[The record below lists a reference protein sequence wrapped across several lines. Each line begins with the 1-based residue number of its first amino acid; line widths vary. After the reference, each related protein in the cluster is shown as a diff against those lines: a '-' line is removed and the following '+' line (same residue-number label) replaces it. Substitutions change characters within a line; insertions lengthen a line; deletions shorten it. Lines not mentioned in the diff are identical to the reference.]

1 MFPAPCTLRG
11 GTKNESVL
19 LSAPV
24 LLEGGCAVLGEIS
37 DSEAADQR
45 IACSLR
51 GGSKKG
57 TTVHATVD
65 SGDGEWRVDASISAY
80 SNYNPSS
87 KLLGWNGGRTDA
99 SSTRFLIHGTSRC
112 ADVPAHG
119 EVSAGSPRRNPPGSR
134 VLQRRVEEHEESDA
148 NEEGRL
154 SIAIAHR
161 SAVSKGDFAHGR
173 S

>member
-1 MFPAPCTLRG
+1 MLPAPCTLRG

-19 LSAPV
+19 LSSPV

-65 SGDGEWRVDASISAY
+65 SGDGEWRVDASISAN
-80 SNYNPSS
+80 SNCNPAGE
-87 KLLGWNGGRTDA
+87 LLGRNGGGTDA
-99 SSTRFLIHGTSRC
+99 SSARFLIHGASRC
-112 ADVPAHG
+112 ADVSVHG
-119 EVSAGSPRRNPPGSR
+119 EVSSGSPRCNPPGSR
-134 VLQRRVEEHEESDA
+134 VLPRRVEEHEESDA
-148 NEEGRL
+148 DEEGRL
-154 SIAIAHR
+154 GAAITHG
-161 SAVSKGDFAHGR
+161 SAVPKGAFSHGR